1 MGEKQYQLSVR
12 VEIRE
17 PRLGGSGPAIQ
28 EDGTTSCET
37 FLEVT
42 FLEVAKILGMFHDLT
57 EAVKKGA

>member
-17 PRLGGSGPAIQ
+17 PRLGGSGLSIQ
-28 EDGTTSCET
+28 EDASITCA
-37 FLEVT
+37 T

-57 EAVKKGA
+57 EAIRKEVKK